1 MKEVLIRAA
10 RTFLQAAVGFIAAN
24 VVVYLSGMDGSSRA
38 VKSAVAALI
47 TAAIASG
54 LAAVMNMPALRSA
67 KKPDGEV
74 TEATDNATE
83 AVDNATETVGGE
95 QVKRASDT
103 ADGEQ
108 SKKASDTV
116 EEATE
121 DEANNSPQTAD
132 GEQVKKTSVVA
143 EEATE
148 AEAKNLSLTA
158 DGEQS
163 KRALPDNDETEEKNE

>member
-103 ADGEQ
+103 
-108 SKKASDTV
+108 V

-132 GEQVKKTSVVA
+132 GEQ
-143 EEATE
+143 
-148 AEAKNLSLTA
+148 
-158 DGEQS
+158 S
-163 KRALPDNDETEEKNE
+163 KRALPENDEMEEKNE

>member
-1 MKEVLIRAA
+1 MNSLKEVLIRAA

-95 QVKRASDT
+95 Q
-103 ADGEQ
+103 

-132 GEQVKKTSVVA
+132 GEQ
-143 EEATE
+143 
-148 AEAKNLSLTA
+148 
-158 DGEQS
+158 S
-163 KRALPDNDETEEKNE
+163 KRALPENDEMEEKNE

>member
-1 MKEVLIRAA
+1 MNSLKEVLIRAA

-103 ADGEQ
+103 
-108 SKKASDTV
+108 V

>member
-74 TEATDNATE
+74 TEAADNATE
-83 AVDNATETVGGE
+83 AVEEAPDVA
-95 QVKRASDT
+95 
-103 ADGEQ
+103 
-108 SKKASDTV
+108 

-121 DEANNSPQTAD
+121 AEANNSPQTAD
-132 GEQVKKTSVVA
+132 GEQVKKT
-143 EEATE
+143 
-148 AEAKNLSLTA
+148 
-158 DGEQS
+158 
-163 KRALPDNDETEEKNE
+163 LPENDEMEEKNE

>member
-74 TEATDNATE
+74 TEAEAGEEAQVGEATL
-83 AVDNATETVGGE
+83 GE
-95 QVKRASDT
+95 T
-103 ADGEQ
+103 ADEIPTAADRGDE
-108 SKKASDTV
+108 KPTAEVGD
-116 EEATE
+116 EPTE
-121 DEANNSPQTAD
+121 
-132 GEQVKKTSVVA
+132 
-143 EEATE
+143 
-148 AEAKNLSLTA
+148 
-158 DGEQS
+158 
-163 KRALPDNDETEEKNE
+163 ETEEKNE

>member
-1 MKEVLIRAA
+1 MKEVLIRAV
-10 RTFLQAAVGFIAAN
+10 RTFIQAAVGFIAAN

-54 LAAVMNMPALRSA
+54 LAAVMNMSALKSA
-67 KKPDGEV
+67 KTPDGEGEAQLGKADGEV
-74 TEATDNATE
+74 TEAADKATKAE
-83 AVDNATETVGGE
+83 GGDEPETADGE

-103 ADGEQ
+103 
-108 SKKASDTV
+108 V

-121 DEANNSPQTAD
+121 AEVKNPPQTAD
-132 GEQVKKTSVVA
+132 GEQY
-143 EEATE
+143 
-148 AEAKNLSLTA
+148 
-158 DGEQS
+158 